1 MYSRLSI
8 YLSAADLPDQFPA
21 NLRFYKDSNFSNK
34 LVSKVSGTA
43 LVGSQTL
50 AVDGFSAIDQVIVH
64 VKGPGGVSVAH
75 SPQVLRVAGESIGI
89 LSDVSVG
96 TAITY
101 IRLAGGDSAVD
112 FYIIGDA
119 A

>member
-43 LVGSQTL
+43 LVGNQTL

-64 VKGPGGVSVAH
+64 VKGTGAVSIAH
-75 SPQVLRVAGESIGI
+75 SPQALRVAGESVA
-89 LSDVSVG
+89 LLNVVSVG

-101 IRLAGGDSAVD
+101 TRLTTDSAVD